1 MQDETAEGLL
11 GIHSMEKAV
20 KNRHEDGEEGEDD
33 EEPKTINSHT
43 AQKVD
48 EDRSDAPEVLI
59 KDLDDRYS
67 SEVEDEQL
75 GAERASNKPPTL
87 RHTPDDFQR
96 QRSILQRSRLYKPF
110 VASFQENLTQDQTD
124 TKFLGL
130 SRLKRESSWTICNGS
145 KSVSRFLLV
154 LRKLE
159 KHTPPTLSLRSKQR
173 EGRKVLVCS
182 SANKAVTNI
191 LKRNRREF
199 SKDEFLKI
207 RVWSNQ

>member
-1 MQDETAEGLL
+1 MATLTPAIQDLRKLYRRLLQDETAEGLL

-130 SRLKRESSWTICNGS
+130 SRLKRERVHGLSAMGPNRYPGS
-145 KSVSRFLLV
+145 Y
-154 LRKLE
+154 
-159 KHTPPTLSLRSKQR
+159 
-173 EGRKVLVCS
+173 
-182 SANKAVTNI
+182 
-191 LKRNRREF
+191 
-199 SKDEFLKI
+199 
-207 RVWSNQ
+207 